1 MAPVFSHTFF
11 LALLTT
17 TAPLAALFYITP
29 TNLFTLLYIKKIL
42 PTFFPL
48 ITLLHFSTFFS
59 VFIFSFF
66 SFLFSLSSL
75 FYFLFL
81 LFFIFSFF
89 SFLFSLSSLFYF
101 LSYSPTSSHFSTF
114 SLFYFLSYS
123 PTSHL
128 YTRLLF
134 VPSSQLLVR

>member
-29 TNLFTLLYIKKIL
+29 ANLFTLLYIKKNL

-48 ITLLHFSTFFS
+48 LTLLHTFHFFFFFLFS
-59 VFIFSFF
+59 IFSLFYLFSLFLFSLFF
-66 SFLFSLSSL
+66 SFLFSIFFLFFYFLS
-75 FYFLFL
+75 FYFLFS
-81 LFFIFSFF
+81 IF
-89 SFLFSLSSLFYF
+89 FLF
-101 LSYSPTSSHFSTF
+101 
-114 SLFYFLSYS
+114 FYFLSYS